1 MKNLRKI
8 NKYIPFFKAGIKTFL
23 VYKAQTFMWLFIS
36 VVEIFFV
43 FFLYQAI
50 YKNNVDGMNAVING
64 FTFYEILLYAS
75 SSFVFGFALSDD
87 VSERIY
93 QDVKEGTVVNS
104 LTKPVSYRLRQL
116 FTSLGGSIIQFIFV
130 AIPLLTVS
138 LSALL

>member
-50 YKNNVDGMNAVING
+50 YKNNVDI
-64 FTFYEILLYAS
+64 YAD
-75 SSFVFGFALSDD
+75 SFNWDKQVCCAYMLRD
-87 VSERIY
+87 I
-93 QDVKEGTVVNS
+93 VNS
-104 LTKPVSYRLRQL
+104 
-116 FTSLGGSIIQFIFV
+116 
-130 AIPLLTVS
+130 
-138 LSALL
+138 